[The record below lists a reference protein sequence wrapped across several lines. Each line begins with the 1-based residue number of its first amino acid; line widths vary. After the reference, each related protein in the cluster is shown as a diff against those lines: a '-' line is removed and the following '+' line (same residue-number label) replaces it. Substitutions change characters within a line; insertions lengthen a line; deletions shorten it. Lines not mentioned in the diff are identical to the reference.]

1 MKAADNNG
9 LRIVLSALCLLGI
22 ACSQSAAVQQLRS
35 GRADL
40 WIAYDTTKEGEIILK
55 EERDLNG
62 DGLPDLWS
70 HYDRGRL
77 VRRDLNTVGLE
88 VFLTPEDLPRPSGE
102 IRQIYHPGN

>member
-1 MKAADNNG
+1 MKAASNNV
-9 LRIVLSALCLLGI
+9 LRIRG
-22 ACSQSAAVQQLRS
+22 S

-70 HYDRGRL
+70 HYDHGRL
-77 VRRDLNTVGLE
+77 VRRELNAVGVE
-88 VFLTPEDLPRPSGE
+88 IFPTQEDLPSPGGD
-102 IRQIYHPGN
+102 IRQIFHPGN

>member
-1 MKAADNNG
+1 MKAASKKVW
-9 LRIVLSALCLLGI
+9 RIRG
-22 ACSQSAAVQQLRS
+22 S

-70 HYDRGRL
+70 HYDHGRL
-77 VRRDLNTVGLE
+77 VRRELNAVGLE
-88 VFLTPEDLPRPSGE
+88 IFSTQEDLPSPGGV
-102 IRQIYHPGN
+102 IRQISHPGN